1 MKKKKQV
8 SIRTKL
14 MTPLTVLGLL
24 VAVYM
29 LFVYLFMNE
38 NMTNINKTKDISYE
52 TIMLADDLKFSIV
65 QIQQQLTSVS
75 VGSSSNSATA
85 FDNAKANALV
95 VTELLK
101 QIVTLNPSY
110 TEMIQSIEIQ
120 FEDYYSSGI
129 DMAELCLNKGAM
141 AGSSKTRQFNESTE
155 ALTASVDTLVE
166 AAKADADASIANL
179 SSRSIQIKNFTILA
193 AAIVVCAYLVLMF
206 TIRKQVIYP
215 VRLVLSKLE
224 EMAANSGDLTQK
236 IEYKNNDEIGSLA
249 DNFNQMQE
257 NFRLLIKEVIAISE
271 TTSSGM
277 QTTME
282 NVETGLQM
290 VHEMN
295 AKAANISGSMEE
307 NASSIQ
313 EATAVSMEIN
323 ENLRQMTE
331 SANEKAEESH
341 EIRNRAENLKG
352 NAILSQ
358 NKANQITRNT
368 KLKLE
373 QAIENAKAVEKVNA
387 LTDTIM
393 DIASETNLLALNAS
407 IEAARAGDAGRGFAV
422 VASEITKLAANS
434 ASSVEEIR
442 AVNETVLK
450 VVDELVV
457 TLREIYQFINEEVV
471 KNYQD
476 TVETGEQYSN
486 DADTFYATTTEI
498 ADVSKDML
506 RSVDTMAQTMDMM
519 SKASGQTAEDTA
531 EISGNITLLTNY
543 FDEIAELSATLFE
556 DTKSLQN
563 LVNKYTV

>member
-1 MKKKKQV
+1 MKKKKPT
-8 SIRTKL
+8 SIRVKL
-14 MTPLTVLGLL
+14 MAPLTVLGLL
-24 VAVYM
+24 MAVYM

-38 NMTNINKTKDISYE
+38 NMTNISNTQNISYE

-65 QIQQQLTSVS
+65 QIQQQLTSAS
-75 VGSSSNSATA
+75 TGSSSNSAVA
-85 FDNAKANALV
+85 FDNAKASAQV
-95 VTELLK
+95 VTELLN

-110 TEMIQSIEIQ
+110 TEIIQSIEIQ
-120 FEDYYSSGI
+120 FDDYYSSGVT
-129 DMAELCLNKGAM
+129 MAELCLSKGAT
-141 AGSSKTRQFNESTE
+141 AGSSQIRQFNESTE

-166 AAKADADASIANL
+166 AATKDAEASIANL
-179 SSRSIQIKNFTILA
+179 TSRSTQIKKFTLLA
-193 AAIVVCAYLVLMF
+193 AVIVIIAYLVLML
-206 TIRKQVIYP
+206 TIRKQVVYP

-236 IEYKNNDEIGSLA
+236 IEYKNNDEIGALA

-295 AKAANISGSMEE
+295 TKAANISGNMEE
-307 NASSIQ
+307 NASSVQ

-341 EIRNRAENLKG
+341 DIRNRAENLKE
-352 NAILSQ
+352 NAVLSQ
-358 NKANQITRNT
+358 NKAKQITQNT
-368 KLKLE
+368 KIKLE
-373 QAIENAKAVEKVNA
+373 QAIENAKAVDKVNA

-442 AVNETVLK
+442 TVNESVLK
-450 VVDELVV
+450 VVDELVI
-457 TLREIYQFINEEVV
+457 TLREIYQFISEEVV
-471 KNYQD
+471 QNYQD
-476 TVETGEQYSN
+476 TVVTGEQYSN

-498 ADVSKDML
+498 ASVSKDML
-506 RSVDTMAQTMDMM
+506 RSVDTMTQTMDMM
-519 SKASGQTAEDTA
+519 SKASGQAAEDTA

-556 DTKSLQN
+556 DTKSLQD

>member
-1 MKKKKQV
+1 MKKKKRV

-38 NMTNINKTKDISYE
+38 NMTNINNTKNISYE

-75 VGSSSNSATA
+75 AGSSSNSAVA
-85 FDNAKANALV
+85 FDNAKANAQTV
-95 VTELLK
+95 AELLN
-101 QIVTLNPSY
+101 QIVSLNPSY
-110 TEMIQSIEIQ
+110 KEMIQSIEIQ
-120 FEDYYSSGI
+120 FDDYYSSGVA
-129 DMAELCLNKGAM
+129 MAELCLSKGAI
-141 AGSSKTRQFNESTE
+141 AGSSKIRQFNESTK
-155 ALTASVDTLVE
+155 ALTASVDSLVE
-166 AAKADADASIANL
+166 AATADAEASISNL
-179 SSRSIQIKNFTILA
+179 TFRSTQIKNFTILA
-193 AAIVVCAYLVLMF
+193 AVIVIIAYLVLMF
-206 TIRKQVIYP
+206 TIRKQVVYP

-236 IEYKNNDEIGSLA
+236 IEYKNNDEIGALA

-295 AKAANISGSMEE
+295 AKAANISGNMEE
-307 NASSIQ
+307 NASSVQ

-331 SANEKAEESH
+331 SANEKAEQSH
-341 EIRNRAENLKG
+341 EIRNRAENLKE
-352 NAILSQ
+352 NAVLSQ
-358 NKANQITRNT
+358 NKANQITQNT
-368 KLKLE
+368 KIKLE

-450 VVDELVV
+450 VVDELVI
-457 TLREIYQFINEEVV
+457 TLREIYQFISEEVV

-498 ADVSKDML
+498 ANVSKDML
-506 RSVDTMAQTMDMM
+506 RSVDTMTQTMDMM
-519 SKASGQTAEDTA
+519 SKASGQAAEDTA
-531 EISGNITLLTNY
+531 EISGNVTLLTNY

-556 DTKSLQN
+556 DTKALQQ